1 LVKEGNRLKYT
12 TSTGD
17 EIKQFRKEWERNEGG
32 CLDTIMNDWINK
44 TEGTSLVLDTQEAID
59 EVIITEEV

>member
-32 CLDTIMNDWINK
+32 CLDTIMNDWGNIS
-44 TEGTSLVLDTQEAID
+44 EGTFPGDTKEAID
-59 EVIITEEV
+59 EIAE